1 MKFLEN
7 LSAIMIYTSPLIF
20 IAGLIFTA
28 IKKENRKIGLYLIIG
43 SIIVFIIG
51 VTICLSILDTSH
63 GF

>member
-1 MKFLEN
+1 
-7 LSAIMIYTSPLIF
+7 MIYTSPLIF